1 MSVSSEIHYLT
12 NEDLIENIKAFCS
25 AYTKDSVKSQI
36 DAMQKSISGTI
47 LLASANEASTFDD
60 IGTMLYNGITE
71 MINSLPQEL
80 KELIE
85 NNFKFNIFI
94 DETRSE
100 RNKIVSRKH
109 ELEVINGK
117 ELKEPNMTLCQLRID
132 NAISDIK
139 ERRASRE
146 DQISTRSSE
155 KVQDYLN
162 NIDEV
167 EINKVTAA
175 YKKAFVENYDMFLV
189 NLNQKNAA
197 FEELSTLKAEEE
209 KNSVLELMMTNFKNI
224 IAQIIN
230 KIKLEV
236 SKYPLVKTVLEGT
249 IKLTSTNEVI
259 SNPIHGN
266 TNLSAIIEILRNN
279 FHKRTIVN
287 FTVNLIEAV
296 SYTLTEEET
305 KNNPR
310 KIVQDVE
317 KLYSRWETRNLW
329 EHMTIDQF
337 FTALI
342 IKGLHPKDTL
352 RRDVIHEV
360 TKWAEEHKDSNMPS
374 SDMGLFRHTSKF
386 IHSEQDNRELTAY
399 QTGGNK
405 FPKFSKGKAS
415 YTYNLTPTEDAAA
428 AVDNGKRF
436 SSEVPKTK
444 NIKTLNARK
453 AKVPYIAMKS
463 VAQICGSCYPDPAD
477 TNKVSCTPRCFGKQ
491 CSKCR
496 YYGHTSSQC
505 MQSHTVD
512 GVSVD

>member
-1 MSVSSEIHYLT
+1 MSVLSEINYIT

-36 DAMQKSISGTI
+36 DAMQKSVSGTI
-47 LLASANEASTFDD
+47 LLASATEASTFDD
-60 IGTMLYNGITE
+60 IGTMLYNGIIE

-85 NNFKFNIFI
+85 NNFKFNMFI
-94 DETRSE
+94 EDTRSE
-100 RNKIVSRKH
+100 RNKIVSKKH

-132 NAISDIK
+132 NAINDIK

-146 DQISTRSSE
+146 DAISTRSSE
-155 KVQDYLN
+155 KAQDYLN
-162 NIDEV
+162 NIEEA
-167 EINKVTAA
+167 EISKVTAA
-175 YKKAFVENYDMFLV
+175 FKKAHIENYDMFLA
-189 NLNQKNAA
+189 NLNKKNAA
-197 FEELSTLKAEEE
+197 FEELSTLKVEEE
-209 KNSVLELMMTNFKNI
+209 KNSVLELIMTNFKNI
-224 IAQIIN
+224 IAQMIN

-249 IKLTSTNEVI
+249 VQLTSTSEVI
-259 SNPIHGN
+259 SNPLNGN
-266 TNLSAIIEILRNN
+266 TNLTAIIEILKNN

-310 KIVQDVE
+310 KIIQDVE

-360 TKWAEEHKDSNMPS
+360 LSGQRNIKIATCHVHQIWDFFVIHPS
-374 SDMGLFRHTSKF
+374 SF
-386 IHSEQDNRELTAY
+386 IL
-399 QTGGNK
+399 NK
-405 FPKFSKGKAS
+405 
-415 YTYNLTPTEDAAA
+415 TT
-428 AVDNGKRF
+428 
-436 SSEVPKTK
+436 
-444 NIKTLNARK
+444 
-453 AKVPYIAMKS
+453 
-463 VAQICGSCYPDPAD
+463 
-477 TNKVSCTPRCFGKQ
+477 VS
-491 CSKCR
+491 
-496 YYGHTSSQC
+496 
-505 MQSHTVD
+505 
-512 GVSVD
+512 

>member
-1 MSVSSEIHYLT
+1 MSVNSEYNYIT
-12 NEDLIENIKAFCS
+12 NEELIENIRAFCS

-36 DAMQKSISGTI
+36 DAMQKSVSGTI

-60 IGTMLYNGITE
+60 IGTMLYNGIIE
-71 MINSLPQEL
+71 MINSLHQEL
-80 KELIE
+80 KELID
-85 NNFKFNIFI
+85 NNFKFNMFI
-94 DETRSE
+94 EETRAE

-109 ELEVINGK
+109 ELEIIHGK

-132 NAISDIK
+132 NAISDLK
-139 ERRASRE
+139 ESRE
-146 DQISTRSSE
+146 KREDTISTRSSE
-155 KVQDYLN
+155 KAQDYLN
-162 NIDEV
+162 GILEE
-167 EINKVTAA
+167 EIRKITIGFT
-175 YKKAFVENYDMFLV
+175 KAHIENYDAYYANV
-189 NLNQKNAA
+189 TKRNSA
-197 FEELSTLKAEEE
+197 FEELSTIKVEEE

-224 IAQIIN
+224 IAHMIN

-249 IKLTSTNEVI
+249 VKLTSTNEVI
-259 SNPIHGN
+259 SNPINGN
-266 TNLSAIIEILRNN
+266 TNLTAIIEILKSN

-386 IHSEQDNRELTAY
+386 IKSEQDNRELTTY

-405 FPKFSKGKAS
+405 FSKFPKGKAS
-415 YTYNLTPTEDAAA
+415 NAYNLTQTEDAAV

-436 SSEVPKTK
+436 SGEVPKSK
-444 NIKTLNARK
+444 NIKCLNSRK
-453 AKVPYIAMKS
+453 NKVPYVAVKT
-463 VAQICGSCYPDPAD
+463 VAQICSNCYPDPAD
-477 TNKVSCTPRCFGKQ
+477 SSKTACKPKCFCQK
-491 CSKCR
+491 CSKCH
-496 YYGHTSSQC
+496 YYGHLVSQC
-505 MQSHTVD
+505 MQSHTVL
-512 GVSVD
+512 GVSTD

>member
-1 MSVSSEIHYLT
+1 MSVSSEIHYIT
-12 NEDLIENIKAFCS
+12 NEELIENIKAFCS

-94 DETRSE
+94 DETRSD

-139 ERRASRE
+139 ERRASKE
-146 DQISTRSSE
+146 DVISTRSSE
-155 KVQDYLN
+155 KAQDYLN
-162 NIDEV
+162 NIEEL
-167 EINKVTAA
+167 EISKVTAA
-175 YKKAFVENYDMFLV
+175 FKKAFVENYDMFLA

-197 FEELSTLKAEEE
+197 FEELSILKAEEE

-224 IAQIIN
+224 IAQMIN

-249 IKLTSTNEVI
+249 VKLSSTNEVI
-259 SNPIHGN
+259 SNPINGN

-317 KLYSRWETRNLW
+317 KINSRWETRNLW

-386 IHSEQDNRELTAY
+386 IHSEQDNRELTTY
-399 QTGGNK
+399 QTGGNRFSK
-405 FPKFSKGKAS
+405 FPKGKAS
-415 YTYNLTPTEDAAA
+415 NAYNLTPTEDAAA

-436 SSEVPKTK
+436 SGEVSKAK

-453 AKVPYIAMKS
+453 TKVPYIAMKS
-463 VAQICGSCYPDPAD
+463 VAQICGNCFPDPAD
-477 TNKVSCTPRCFGKQ
+477 SSKVACQPRCFGKQ